1 MFYRRK
7 SFPFCVGLGENPCI
21 HGDAG
26 NGGLAHIGVTQ
37 VLTFEEASQNGP
49 VELLPMGCCDTTRVL
64 STSKCDLI
72 AFTPAP
78 QDWEKS
84 QEGFHCVSAL
94 QYEDV
99 TCVVCQQQLGY
110 PAVSEEEQ
118 FGSLNVPGQMVAEHS
133 EASGQMVE
141 DPLGQTEVLGEEVS
155 GQMVLGQPEALGKV
169 EEGQCLSSSTS
180 QELKGECGEGS
191 STGELQRRS
200 SDSAVPLN
208 RSRLPTPRTQ
218 LKKCSTFSRSVS
230 HLSLM
235 ILNAF
240 VILSSFLP
248 SLPPFLPPFL
258 PPCLPPSPPF
268 LPSLPPSFSY
278 FSSLPS
284 SPSLLPPSLPL
295 PPPSCFMAGY
305 SCCQG
310 CYQSGH
316 PASLLRKAL
325 HCWCSCTRCRQRQ
338 RGGELGGRLCRT
350 VSGQM
355 RWCHCD
361 ITRIFGSSVFSPGL

>member
-1 MFYRRK
+1 MEPEQPSSTEEESLSSDVPSPDLQGTKVLLVEVEEGKEVSHKAQGGEKMCYGVNK
-7 SFPFCVGLGENPCI
+7 KQQCCIEGNLFPFCVGLGEDPCI
-21 HGDAG
+21 HGEAR
-26 NGGLAHIGVTQ
+26 NGGLAHIGVSQ

-99 TCVVCQQQLGY
+99 TRVVCQQQLGY

-118 FGSLNVPGQMVAEHS
+118 FGSPNVPGQMVAEHS

-141 DPLGQTEVLGEEVS
+141 DQLGQAEVLGEEVS

-180 QELKGECGEGS
+180 QELGGECGEGS

-258 PPCLPPSPPF
+258 PPCLPPSLPPPPPPS
-268 LPSLPPSFSY
+268 LPPPPPSPLHPSLPPSV
-278 FSSLPS
+278 PS
-284 SPSLLPPSLPL
+284 PRSPS
-295 PPPSCFMAGY
+295 
-305 SCCQG
+305 
-310 CYQSGH
+310 
-316 PASLLRKAL
+316 PATGLTPTMPTHL
-325 HCWCSCTRCRQRQ
+325 
-338 RGGELGGRLCRT
+338 T
-350 VSGQM
+350 VY
-355 RWCHCD
+355 
-361 ITRIFGSSVFSPGL
+361 T